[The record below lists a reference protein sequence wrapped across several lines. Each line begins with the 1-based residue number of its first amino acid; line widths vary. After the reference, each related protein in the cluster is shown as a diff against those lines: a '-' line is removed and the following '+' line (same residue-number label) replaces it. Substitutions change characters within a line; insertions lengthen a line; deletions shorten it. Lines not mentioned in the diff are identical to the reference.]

1 MSLFRDNYN
10 ATASNIEKV
19 TEVILS
25 IWNPDD
31 ILKGSVCEVF
41 TQDTYENNMPK
52 PNGLFDP
59 RMGTIENGQVCET
72 CKMDNRNCTGHFGHI
87 RLARPVY
94 YIQFMTMVL
103 KVLKCVCW
111 RCSKC
116 LINVEDPMVQD
127 IIRKTKSKGRFLA
140 VYNWCQKYG
149 KNCISS
155 EVDGKSKHDG
165 CGIIQPNR
173 YLVPKRE
180 KDGVAKVYAEFKEQS
195 KENVRKFISVEKVLS
210 ILKRVTND
218 DVELLGLSPKYSR
231 PDWMIC
237 TVLPVPPPHVR
248 PSVRQDGNQKAE
260 DDLTHKLSDIVKTN
274 NSLKDKINDS
284 NRDTGKETVDMANII
299 DEWHQ
304 LLQYHVATLVDNE
317 IPGLPPASQRG
328 SGRPLKSL
336 KQRLS
341 AKEGRMRNNLMGK
354 RCDFT
359 ARSVITPDANIA
371 LYELG
376 VPKDIAMNLT
386 IPVIVT
392 PTNKDE
398 LEICVRNGHS
408 TYPGAKSIVRA
419 SDNTNIHLGYVN
431 VANIK
436 LEFGD
441 IVNRHL
447 IDGDVVLFNR
457 QPSLHKMSMMGH
469 KVRVLPKGMTFRL
482 NVSVTTPY
490 NADFDGDE
498 MNTHLS
504 QSYQTQ
510 AELKYL
516 TLVPTQMVSPQKN
529 APVIGIVQDSLTAAN
544 LFTTE
549 NSFVNKREMCRL
561 MMWNDKFDGNIP
573 KPDKPGEWSGR
584 QLYSSILPEINLEKK
599 TKKYVDGKQSTDE
612 VIRIKNGKM
621 LSGVLDKTNIGN
633 VEGGLVHIIWK
644 DYSEDASAD
653 FIYNTQKM
661 VNNWLVINGHSVGI
675 SDCVVSPEINDR
687 IQQNIA
693 EASKQVSLM
702 IQKGYEG
709 TYNTRSDRNIVDD
722 LEGEIKFA
730 LNSSRDNAGKI
741 GVESLT
747 NNNRLVNMI
756 VAGSKGDP
764 TNVAQIIGCLGQSE
778 VEGKRV
784 PLNMDKRTLP
794 YYCKDDDGAEAR
806 GFIPRSFKIGL
817 TPQHYF
823 YHAMAGRIGLIDTAV
838 KTSETG
844 YIQRRLI
851 KSMEDISV
859 KHDHTVRDSSQN
871 ILQFQ
876 YGEDGYDACRLET
889 VGIDFHIVSHSEF
902 IKRYSHV
909 ETDTKG
915 KNYWTVYLT
924 NDAYQSLLA
933 KDNYE
938 EVLENEYKELLARRK
953 EFQHNIFY
961 IEDKVYSPIQLRRT
975 VQNIIYKYKINEIG
989 FSDLCPIET
998 VNKVN
1003 ACIIRM
1009 KTFLTL
1015 RENMVYRNRAQNT
1028 LYVLETL
1035 MRTLLNSKQVMT
1047 HWKLTSMALDLI
1059 LNECYKMFLRGI
1071 VNPGEMV
1078 GIIASQS
1085 IGEPATQMCVDGDEV
1100 ITVFDATKKECYH
1113 GKIGPWIDNKLA
1125 NKKDNE
1131 TLGDRFIVNNMDGED
1146 IYIHGVDMRS
1156 EKMGS
1161 PYRIRQIS
1169 RLPANGKMMHITTRT
1184 GRDVKATMSHAFL
1197 RRLTRGMEKVTGDQL
1212 RVGDRIP
1219 IAYMLPTFDV
1229 DLEHITIGSQACKT
1243 AAENQAC
1250 KDKAPR
1256 TITLDE
1262 QFGSFI
1268 GCFLSN
1274 GIIDGEKINIARI
1287 PISLAESIQSKLGG
1301 EITPINEGTEDL
1313 CDYVLVDK
1321 DMVTFLRQESN
1332 SIVNQRRVPSF
1343 VFISSLKFISSV
1355 LRCYMDGDGNVAKD
1369 KHTLRC
1375 CSTSQQ
1381 LIDDVCLLLNYFH
1394 IVPYKFYQNDKGLY
1408 HLGIF
1413 AKYVGNYSKYIGS
1426 NYEYK
1431 RDDIQAIVDYT
1442 NRGDCKSSMEFMDMI
1457 PKLGEHITNI
1467 ARRLGLDKVSRAYLR
1482 WDKVEAIGRRTLKKY
1497 IERYEDIQEL
1507 TGINVEE
1514 ELDILRQGYNCEVIW
1529 DKIMAIE
1536 VIPENTEKLVY
1547 DLSIEGAE
1555 TFMLGSGVI
1564 VHNTLN
1570 TFHYSGVS
1578 AKSQTTTGVPR
1589 LKELLAIS
1597 KNPKTPAL
1605 AIFLKKPYSS
1615 NLDMSKKVSNKITI
1629 CNMEDI
1635 LSEIE
1640 LFYEIR
1646 EKDGSIVL
1654 QHEEDRDI
1662 LDAFATY
1669 QTEEE
1674 HEECVGK
1681 SRWVIRMI
1689 YNKLKMNQK
1698 NINMYEIYQHLKDQ
1712 SMLDEE
1718 VVECIY
1724 ADDNADNLV
1733 FRIHVYI
1740 SDSPE
1745 GKDDNAQVN
1754 NNLYL
1759 NIRKLYKKIG
1769 KFTIKGISGI
1779 TGSYIDQSKTYREKE
1794 DGSFSKDQSEYCLT
1808 TDGTNLAEV
1817 INLFEVD
1824 AARTVSNNVNE
1835 IYELFGIE
1843 AARQA
1848 LIEEIT
1854 TTLSATA
1861 YVNFRHICILAD
1873 VMTQKGILLPIDIH
1887 GVKKSDIGPLAR
1899 ASFEETVDQLVKS
1912 SCFAEADKMTGVSAN
1927 IMLGQVPPTGTGT
1940 VQLLFDERKMYI
1952 QTKDVVPEKL
1962 EDVHVNIKSIEE
1974 QIRKAST
1981 QDISCLDPQHYEF
1994 DFVPMGKS
2002 TLRKNARVRFEVV

>member
-41 TQDTYENNMPK
+41 TQDTYENSIAK
-52 PNGLFDP
+52 PNGLFDN
-59 RMGTIENGQVCET
+59 RMGTIENGQVCDT

-87 RLARPVY
+87 RMAKPVY
-94 YIQFMTMVL
+94 YIQFLPMVL
-103 KVLKCVCW
+103 KILKCVCW

-116 LINVEDPMVQD
+116 LVNTEDPLVQD
-127 IIRKTKSKGRFLA
+127 MIRKTKAKGRFLA

-149 KNCISS
+149 KNCPCK
-155 EVDGKSKHDG
+155 EVDGSSKHDG
-165 CGIIQPNR
+165 CGIIQPTR
-173 YLVPKRE
+173 YSVPKRE
-180 KDGVAKVYAEFKEQS
+180 KDGVAKIYAEFKEQG
-195 KENVRKFISVEKVLS
+195 KDNVRKFMPVEKILS

-218 DVELLGLSPKYSR
+218 DVELIGLSPKYSR

-237 TVLPVPPPHVR
+237 VVLPVPPPHVR

-274 NSLKDKINDS
+274 NSLKDKLVDS
-284 NRDTGKETVDMANII
+284 LKDTGKDPVDVANLI

-354 RCDFT
+354 RCDYT

-371 LYELG
+371 LDELG

-392 PTNKDE
+392 PTNKE
-398 LEICVRNGHS
+398 LLETCVRNGH
-408 TYPGAKSIVRA
+408 TNYPGAKSIVRA
-419 SDNTNIHLGYVN
+419 ADNTNIHLGYVN
-431 VANIK
+431 VANLK

-469 KVRVLPKGMTFRL
+469 RVRVLPKGLTFRL

-516 TLVPTQMVSPQKN
+516 TLVPTQMISPQKN
-529 APVIGIVQDSLTAAN
+529 APVIGIVQDSLLAAN
-544 LFTTE
+544 LLTTE
-549 NSFVNKREMCRL
+549 NSFLNKREMCRL
-561 MMWNDKFDGNIP
+561 MMWNDKFDGKVP
-573 KPDKPGEWSGR
+573 TPAKPQEQEWSGR
-584 QLYSSILPEINLEKK
+584 QIYSSILPEINIEKR
-599 TKKYVDGKQSTDE
+599 TKKYVDGKHSTDE
-612 VIRIKNGKM
+612 VIRIQNGQM
-621 LSGVLDKTNIGN
+621 LSGVLDKTNLGN
-633 VEGGLVHIIWK
+633 VEGGLVHMIWK
-644 DYSEDASAD
+644 DYSEQESAD
-653 FIYNTQKM
+653 FIYNTQKI
-661 VNNWLVINGHSVGI
+661 VNNFLVGNGHSVGI
-675 SDCVVSPEINDR
+675 SDCVVSAEIDDK
-687 IQQNIA
+687 IQRNIA
-693 EASKQVSLM
+693 EASTQVNLM
-702 IQKGYEG
+702 IQKGIEG
-709 TYNTRSDRNIVDD
+709 TYNTRSDRNVVDD

-747 NNNRLVNMI
+747 NNRLVNMI
-756 VAGSKGDP
+756 MSGSKGDP

-806 GFIPRSFKIGL
+806 GFIPRSFKTGL
-817 TPQHYF
+817 TPQQYF
-823 YHAMAGRIGLIDTAV
+823 YHAMAGRIGVIDTAI

-859 KHDHTVRDSSQN
+859 KHDHTVRDSSGN

-889 VGIDFHIVSHSEF
+889 INIDFHTISFAEF
-902 IKRYSHV
+902 MKRYSNV
-909 ETDTKG
+909 ETSDDSKD
-915 KNYWTVYLT
+915 YWCVYLT
-924 NDAYQSLLA
+924 NEAYEKLMA
-933 KDNYE
+933 IENYN
-938 EVLENEYKELLARRK
+938 EVLQTEYKNILSRRK
-953 EFQHNIFY
+953 EFQKHIHY
-961 IEDKVYSPIQLRRT
+961 LEDKVYSPIQLRRAI
-975 VQNIIYKYKINEIG
+975 QNVIYKYKTHELG
-989 FSDLCPIET
+989 FTDLNPLEAYA
-998 VNKVN
+998 KVS
-1003 ACIIRM
+1003 ATLKKM
-1009 KTFLTL
+1009 KDFVTL
-1015 RENMVYRNRAQNT
+1015 RDNIVYRNRAQNT

-1035 MRTLLNSKQVMT
+1035 MITLLSSKQIMT
-1047 HWKLTSMALDLI
+1047 VWKLNRLSLDLV

-1085 IGEPATQMCVDGDEV
+1085 IGEPATQMCVDGDEIV
-1100 ITVFDATKKECYH
+1100 TVFNKLKKECYH
-1113 GKIGPWIDNKLA
+1113 GKIGVWIDGLLRD
-1125 NKKDNE
+1125 KKDSNE
-1131 TLGDRFIVNNMDGED
+1131 TLADRFIVNNMED
-1146 IYIHGVDMRS
+1146 EDYYIHGVDMKS
-1156 EKMGS
+1156 EKMEKT
-1161 PYRIRQIS
+1161 YRIRQIS
-1169 RLPANGKMMHITTRT
+1169 RLPANGKMMKITTRT
-1184 GRDVKATMSHAFL
+1184 GREVTATMSHAFL
-1197 RRLTRGMEKVTGDQL
+1197 RRLTRGMEKVTGDNL
-1212 RVGDRIP
+1212 HVGDRIP
-1219 IAYMLPTFDV
+1219 ISYKMPTFDV
-1229 DLEHITIGSQACKT
+1229 ELEYVKVGEEI
-1243 AAENQAC
+1243 
-1250 KDKAPR
+1250 
-1256 TITLDE
+1256 ITLD
-1262 QFGSFI
+1262 QSFGSFI

-1274 GIIDGEKINIARI
+1274 GIIDGEKIQIARI
-1287 PISLAESIQSKLGG
+1287 PLELANKISDKIGG
-1301 EITPINEGTEDL
+1301 VVSPLNETDHTGEDL
-1313 CDYVLVDK
+1313 ADYNLVNK
-1321 DMVTFLRQESN
+1321 DMVTFLRNESN

-1343 VFISSLKFISSV
+1343 VFISSLKFIGAV
-1355 LRCYMDGDGNVAKD
+1355 LRCYLDGDGNVAKD
-1369 KHTLRC
+1369 KHTIRC
-1375 CSTSQQ
+1375 CSTSKQ
-1381 LIDDVCLLLNYFH
+1381 LIEDVCLLLNYFH
-1394 IVPYKFYQNDKGLY
+1394 IVPYKFFQTHKSLY

-1413 AKYVGNYSKYIGS
+1413 TKYAENYSKYIGS
-1426 NYEYK
+1426 NYKYK
-1431 RDDIQAIVDYT
+1431 LDDLQAMVDY
-1442 NRGDCKSSMEFMDMI
+1442 NSRPDCKSQMEFMDKI

-1467 ARRLGLDKVSRAYLR
+1467 AKRLGLDKISRTYLR
-1482 WDKVEAIGRRTLKKY
+1482 WANVESIGRRTLKKY
-1497 IERYEDIQEL
+1497 IQRYETYQES
-1507 TGINVEE
+1507 TKIDVEE
-1514 ELDILRQGYNCEVIW
+1514 ELEILRQGYNCDVIW
-1529 DKIMAIE
+1529 DKITNIE
-1536 VIPENTEKLVY
+1536 IIPENTDKLVY

-1555 TFMLGSGVI
+1555 TFMLGSGVL

-1589 LKELLAIS
+1589 LKELLTIS
-1597 KNPKTPAL
+1597 KNPKTPSL
-1605 AIFLKKPYSS
+1605 TIFLNKPHSD
-1615 NLDMSKKVSNKITI
+1615 NMERSKKVSNSITL
-1629 CNMEDI
+1629 CSMDDI

-1640 LFYEIR
+1640 LFYEVR
-1646 EKDGSIVL
+1646 DKDGEISIE
-1654 QHEEDRDI
+1654 HEEDRDI

-1669 QTEEE
+1669 QPEEE
-1674 HEECVGK
+1674 HEACAGK
-1681 SRWVIRMI
+1681 SRWVIRMVF
-1689 YNKLKMNQK
+1689 NKMKLNQK
-1698 NINMYEIYQHLKDQ
+1698 NINMYEIYQKLKSQ
-1712 SMLDEE
+1712 SMLEEE
-1718 VVECIY
+1718 VIECVY
-1724 ADDNADNLV
+1724 ADDNSDNLV

-1740 SDSPE
+1740 SDNDT
-1745 GKDDNAQVN
+1745 GKDENAQVN

-1779 TGSYIDQSKTYREKE
+1779 SGSYIEQTKTYREKE
-1794 DGSFSKDQSEYCLT
+1794 DGGFAKDNSEYSLT
-1808 TDGTNLAEV
+1808 TDGTNLQEV
-1817 INLFEVD
+1817 INMYQVD
-1824 AARTVSNNVNE
+1824 GSRTVSNNVNE
-1835 IYELFGIE
+1835 IYALFGIE

-1854 TTLSATA
+1854 NTLSATA

-1873 VMTQKGILLPIDIH
+1873 VMTHKGILLPIDIH

-1899 ASFEETVDQLVKS
+1899 ATFEETVDQLVKS
-1912 SCFAEADKMTGVSAN
+1912 SCFAEVDKMTGVSAN
-1927 IMLGQVPPTGTGT
+1927 IMLGQVPPSGTGN

-1952 QTKDVVPEKL
+1952 QTKDIENVDLNKQLEEAEEDIGLLEEK
-1962 EDVHVNIKSIEE
+1962 IKL
-1974 QIRKAST
+1974 ASKVK
-1981 QDISCLDPQHYEF
+1981 SKCLDPQNYEF

-2002 TLRKNARVRFEVV
+2002 TLRKGANVRFTKDT

>member
-25 IWNPDD
+25 IWNPED

-94 YIQFMTMVL
+94 YIQFMNMVL

-116 LINVEDPMVQD
+116 LLNIEDPIVQD
-127 IIRKTKSKGRFLA
+127 ILRKTKSKGRFLA

-149 KNCISS
+149 KNCLSS

-165 CGIIQPNR
+165 CGIIQPTR

-180 KDGVAKVYAEFKEQS
+180 KDGVAKVYAEFKEQG

-218 DVELLGLSPKYSR
+218 DVEILGLSPKYSR

-284 NRDTGKETVDMANII
+284 NRESGKDIVDIANVI

-398 LEICVRNGHS
+398 LELCVRNGHS

-549 NSFVNKREMCRL
+549 NSHVNKREMCRL

-584 QLYSSILPEINLEKK
+584 QLYSSILPAINLEKK
-599 TKKYVDGKQSTDE
+599 TKKYVDGKKSTDE
-612 VIRIKNGKM
+612 VIRIQNGKM

-675 SDCVVSPEINDR
+675 SDCVVSPEINSR

-784 PLNMDKRTLP
+784 PLNMEKRTLP

-851 KSMEDISV
+851 KSMEDITV

-876 YGEDGYDACRLET
+876 YGEDGYDACRLEM
-889 VGIDFHIVSHSEF
+889 VGIDFHIVSYAEF
-902 IKRYSHV
+902 VKRYSHV
-909 ETDTKG
+909 ETDAKA
-915 KNYWTVYLT
+915 KSYWTVYLT
-924 NDAYQSLLA
+924 IEAYDALMA
-933 KDNYE
+933 TDGYE
-938 EVLENEYKELLARRK
+938 EILEEEYKQLLARRK
-953 EFQHNIFY
+953 EFQHNIYY

-975 VQNIIYKYKINEIG
+975 IQNIVYKYKINEIG
-989 FSDLCPIET
+989 FSDLTPVET

-1003 ACIIRM
+1003 SCIIRM

-1100 ITVFDATKKECYH
+1100 VTVYNKVKKECYH
-1113 GKIGPWIDNKLA
+1113 GKIGPWIDGLLA
-1125 NKKDNE
+1125 KKTDNE
-1131 TLGDRFIVNNMDGED
+1131 ILGDRFIVNNMNSGDD
-1146 IYIHGVDMRS
+1146 SDDFYIHGVDMRS

-1184 GRDVKATMSHAFL
+1184 GREVKATMSHAFL

-1229 DLEHITIGSQACKT
+1229 DLEYVNVGTKQVV
-1243 AAENQAC
+1243 
-1250 KDKAPR
+1250 
-1256 TITLDE
+1256 LDE

-1274 GIIDGEKINIARI
+1274 GIIDGENISIARI
-1287 PISLAESIQSKLGG
+1287 PLPLAESIKSKLGG
-1301 EITPINEGTEDL
+1301 EITPINEGNEDL
-1313 CDYVLVDK
+1313 CDYVLTDK
-1321 DMVTFLRQESN
+1321 DMVTFLRLESN

-1343 VFISSLKFISSV
+1343 VFISSLKFIASV
-1355 LRCYMDGDGNVAKD
+1355 LRSYMDGDGNVAKD

-1381 LIDDVCLLLNYFH
+1381 LVDDVCLLLNYFH
-1394 IVPYKFYQNDKGLY
+1394 IVPYKFFQADKGLY

-1413 AKYVGNYSKYIGS
+1413 AKYVDNYNKHIGS

-1431 RDDIQAIVDYT
+1431 RADLQAIVDYN
-1442 NRGDCKSSMEFMDMI
+1442 NRDDCKSTMEFMDMV

-1482 WDKVEAIGRRTLKKY
+1482 WDKVEAIGRRTLRKY
-1497 IERYEDIQEL
+1497 IQRYEDFQES
-1507 TGINVEE
+1507 TGIDVEE

-1529 DKIMAIE
+1529 DKITEIDI
-1536 VIPENTEKLVY
+1536 IPENNDKLVY

-1597 KNPKTPAL
+1597 KNPKTPTL
-1605 AIFLKKPYSS
+1605 AIFLKKPYSG

-1646 EKDGSIVL
+1646 EKDGTVVL
-1654 QHEEDRDI
+1654 QHKEDRDI

-1669 QTEEE
+1669 QSDEE

-1689 YNKLKMNQK
+1689 FNKLKMNQK
-1698 NINMYEIYQHLKDQ
+1698 NINMYEIYQRLKEQ

-1718 VVECIY
+1718 VVECVY

-1740 SDSPE
+1740 SDNTE

-1779 TGSYIDQSKTYREKE
+1779 TGSYIDQTKTYREKD
-1794 DGSFSKDQSEYCLT
+1794 DGSFSKDLSEYSLT

-1940 VQLLFDERKMYI
+1940 VQLLFDERKMYL

-1962 EDVHVNIKSIEE
+1962 EDVHVNIKAIEE
-1974 QIRKAST
+1974 QIRKASK

-2002 TLRKNARVRFEVV
+2002 TLRKDTRVKFDVV

>member
-1 MSLFRDNYN
+1 MSLFRENFN
-10 ATASNIEKV
+10 TSASNIEKV

-25 IWNPDD
+25 IWNPED

-41 TQDTYENNMPK
+41 SQDTYENSIAK
-52 PNGLFDP
+52 PNGLFDN

-94 YIQFMTMVL
+94 YIQFLTMVL

-116 LINVEDPMVQD
+116 LINTEDPAVQD
-127 IIRKTKSKGRFLA
+127 IIRKTKAKGRFLA

-149 KNCISS
+149 KNCPCK
-155 EVDGKSKHDG
+155 EVDAKSKHDG
-165 CGIIQPNR
+165 CGIVQPTR

-180 KDGVAKVYAEFKEQS
+180 KDGVAKVYAEFKDQG
-195 KENVRKFISVEKVLS
+195 KDNVRKFLPVEKILS
-210 ILKRVTND
+210 ILKRITND
-218 DVELLGLSPKYSR
+218 DVELIGLSPKYSR
-231 PDWMIC
+231 PDWMVC

-274 NSLKDKINDS
+274 NSLKDKMADS
-284 NRDTGKETVDMANII
+284 NKENGKETVDTANLI

-392 PTNKDE
+392 PSNKDD
-398 LEICVRNGHS
+398 LETCVRNGH
-408 TYPGAKSIVRA
+408 TNYPGAKSIVRA
-419 SDNTNIHLGYVN
+419 SDSTNIHLGYVN
-431 VANIK
+431 VSNIK

-469 KVRVLPKGMTFRL
+469 KVRVLPKGLTFRL

-529 APVIGIVQDSLTAAN
+529 APCIGIVQDSLTAAN

-549 NSFVNKREMCRL
+549 TSFVNKREMCRL

-573 KPDKPGEWSGR
+573 VPDKPEQWSGR
-584 QLYSSILPEINLEKK
+584 QLYSTILPEINIEKK
-599 TKKYVDGKQSTDE
+599 TKKYVDGKTSTDE
-612 VIRIKNGKM
+612 VIRIQNGKM
-621 LSGVLDKTNIGN
+621 ISGILDKTNIGN
-633 VEGGLVHIIWK
+633 VEGGLVHMIWK

-653 FIYNTQKM
+653 FIYNTQKI
-661 VNNWLVINGHSVGI
+661 VNNWLLINGHSVGI

-687 IQQNIA
+687 IQHNIA
-693 EASKQVSLM
+693 EATKQVSLM
-702 IQKGYEG
+702 IQKGIDG
-709 TYNTRSDRNIVDD
+709 TYNTRSDRNIVED
-722 LEGEIKFA
+722 LESEIKFA

-747 NNNRLVNMI
+747 DNNRLVNMI

-784 PLNMDKRTLP
+784 PLNMEKRTLP

-876 YGEDGYDACRLET
+876 YGEDGYDACRLES
-889 VGIDFHIVSHSEF
+889 VNIDFHTVSFAEF
-902 IKRYSHV
+902 IKRYNHV
-909 ETDTKG
+909 ETDVKS
-915 KNYWTVYLT
+915 KQYWTVYVT
-924 NDAYQSLLA
+924 NEAYVSLMA
-933 KDNYE
+933 IDSYE
-938 EVLENEYKELLARRK
+938 DILEEEYKQILLRRK
-953 EFQHNIFY
+953 EFQHNIHY
-961 IEDKVYSPIQLRRT
+961 LEDKVYSPIQLRRSI
-975 VQNIIYKYKINEIG
+975 QNVTYKYKINELG
-989 FSDLCPIET
+989 FTDLHPVET
-998 VNKVN
+998 YHKVS
-1003 ACIIRM
+1003 AMIKKM
-1009 KTFLTL
+1009 KDFVTL
-1015 RENMVYRNRAQNT
+1015 RENTVYRNRAQNT

-1035 MRTLLNSKQVMT
+1035 MMTLLSSKQVMT
-1047 HWKLTSMALDLI
+1047 HWKLNRLGLDLV
-1059 LNECYKMFLRGI
+1059 LNECYKFFLRGI

-1100 ITVFDATKKECYH
+1100 VTVLNKSNKECYH
-1113 GKIGPWIDNKLA
+1113 GKIGVWIDRLLKE
-1125 NKKDNE
+1125 KESSNE
-1131 TLGDRFIVNNMDGED
+1131 TLADRFIVNNMDGED
-1146 IYIHGVDMRS
+1146 YYIHGVDMAT
-1156 EKMGS
+1156 EKMDKA
-1161 PYRIRQIS
+1161 YRIRQIS
-1169 RLPANGKMMHITTRT
+1169 RLPANGNMMHITTRT
-1184 GRDVKATMSHAFL
+1184 GREVKATMSHAFL
-1197 RRLTRGMEKVTGDQL
+1197 RRLTKGMEKVTGDKL
-1212 RVGDRIP
+1212 HVGDRIP
-1219 IAYMLPTFDV
+1219 IAYKLPTFDEE
-1229 DLEHITIGSQACKT
+1229 LEYVKVGDR
-1243 AAENQAC
+1243 N
-1250 KDKAPR
+1250 
-1256 TITLDE
+1256 ITLDE
-1262 QFGSFI
+1262 NFGSFI

-1274 GIIDGEKINIARI
+1274 GIIDGEKIQISRI
-1287 PISLAESIQSKLGG
+1287 PNELATKIQSKIGG
-1301 EITPINEGTEDL
+1301 SITLINEGKEDL
-1313 CDYVLVDK
+1313 ADFEVLDK
-1321 DMVTFLRQESN
+1321 DMVTFLRLESN

-1343 VFISSLKFISSV
+1343 VFISSLKFISAV
-1355 LRCYMDGDGNVAKD
+1355 LRCYLDGDGNVAKD
-1369 KHTLRC
+1369 KHTIRC

-1381 LIDDVCLLLNYFH
+1381 LIEDVCLLLNYFH
-1394 IVPYKFYQNDKGLY
+1394 IVPYKFFQTNKALY

-1413 AKYVGNYSKYIGS
+1413 TKYAENFMKYIGS
-1426 NYEYK
+1426 NYKYK
-1431 RDDIQAIVDYT
+1431 ITDLQAMVDY
-1442 NRGDCKSSMEFMDMI
+1442 NARPDCKSQMEFMDKI

-1467 ARRLGLDKVSRAYLR
+1467 AKRLGLDKISRTYLR
-1482 WDKVEAIGRRTLKKY
+1482 WANVESIGRRTLKKY
-1497 IERYEDIQEL
+1497 IDRYELYQES
-1507 TGINVEE
+1507 TGIDVER
-1514 ELDILRQGYNCEVIW
+1514 ELELLRQGYNCDVIW
-1529 DKIMAIE
+1529 DKIVDIE
-1536 VIPENTEKLVY
+1536 IIPENTDKLVY

-1555 TFMLGSGVI
+1555 TFMLGSGVL

-1589 LKELLAIS
+1589 LKELLTIS
-1597 KNPKTPAL
+1597 KNPKTPSL
-1605 AIFLKKPYSS
+1605 TIFLKKPYSGNVES
-1615 NLDMSKKVSNKITI
+1615 AKKVSNKITI
-1629 CNMEDI
+1629 CNMQDI

-1640 LFYEIR
+1640 LFYEVR
-1646 EKDGSIVL
+1646 EKDGEIQM
-1654 QHEEDRDI
+1654 QHQEDRDI
-1662 LDAFATY
+1662 LDAFLTY
-1669 QTEEE
+1669 QPEEE
-1674 HEECVGK
+1674 HEACAGK
-1681 SRWVIRMI
+1681 SRWVIRMVF
-1689 YNKLKMNQK
+1689 NKMKLNQK
-1698 NINMYEIYQHLKDQ
+1698 NINMYEIYQKLKEQ
-1712 SMLDEE
+1712 SMIDEE
-1718 VVECIY
+1718 IVECVY

-1740 SDSPE
+1740 SENTE
-1745 GKDDNAQVN
+1745 GKDENAQVN

-1759 NIRKLYKKIG
+1759 NIRKLYKKIA
-1769 KFTIKGISGI
+1769 KFTIKGVSGI
-1779 TGSYIDQSKTYREKE
+1779 TGSYIEQTKTYREKE
-1794 DGSFSKDQSEYCLT
+1794 DGGFAKDNSEFSLS
-1808 TDGTNLAEV
+1808 TDGTNLVEV
-1817 INLFEVD
+1817 INMFEVD
-1824 AARTVSNNVNE
+1824 SSRTLSNNVNE

-1854 TTLSATA
+1854 STLSATS

-1873 VMTQKGILLPIDIH
+1873 VMTHKGIMLPIDIH

-1912 SCFAEADKMTGVSAN
+1912 SCFAESDKMTGVSAN
-1927 IMLGQVPPTGTGT
+1927 IMLGQVPPTGTGN

-1952 QTKDVVPEKL
+1952 QSKDVENVDL
-1962 EDVHVNIKSIEE
+1962 QDVEQLDITEIENKIKQASSVSI
-1974 QIRKAST
+1974 K
-1981 QDISCLDPQHYEF
+1981 CLDPQNYEF
-1994 DFVPMGKS
+1994 DFVPLGKS
-2002 TLRKNARVRFEVV
+2002 TLRKNTKVSFAVGS

>member
-10 ATASNIEKV
+10 STASNIERV
-19 TEVILS
+19 VEVILS

-41 TQDTYENNMPK
+41 SQDTYENSIAK
-52 PNGLFDP
+52 PNGLFDG

-87 RLARPVY
+87 RLAKPVY
-94 YIQFMTMVL
+94 YIQFLSMVL

-116 LINVEDPMVQD
+116 LINTEDLAVQE
-127 IIRKTKSKGRFLA
+127 IMRKTKSKGRFLA

-149 KNCISS
+149 KNCLSK
-155 EVDGKSKHDG
+155 EVDGQSAHDG
-165 CGIIQPNR
+165 CGVVQPTR
-173 YLVPKRE
+173 YIVPKRE
-180 KDGVAKVYAEFKEQS
+180 KDGVCKIYAEFKEQS
-195 KENVRKFISVEKVLS
+195 KESVRKYLPAEKILS
-210 ILKRVTND
+210 ILKRITNN
-218 DVELLGLSPKYSR
+218 DVELIGLSSKYSR

-274 NSLKDKINDS
+274 NSLKDKMLES
-284 NRDTGKETVDMANII
+284 TKDTGKDAVDVANLI

-371 LYELG
+371 LDELG

-392 PTNKDE
+392 PTNKESLE
-398 LEICVRNGHS
+398 LCIRNGHS
-408 TYPGAKSIVRA
+408 TYPGAKSIIRVVD
-419 SDNTNIHLGYVN
+419 STNIHLGYVN
-431 VANIK
+431 VASIK
-436 LEFGD
+436 LEYGD

-469 KVRVLPKGMTFRL
+469 RVRVLPKGLTFRL

-549 NSFVNKREMCRL
+549 TSFVNKKEMCRL
-561 MMWNDKFDGNIP
+561 MMWNDSFDGKIP
-573 KPDKPGEWSGR
+573 TPAKENAWSGR
-584 QLYSSILPEINLEKK
+584 QLYSTILPEINIEKK
-599 TKKYVDGKQSTDE
+599 TKKYVDGKKNTDE
-612 VIRIKNGKM
+612 VLRIQNGKM

-633 VEGGLVHIIWK
+633 VEGGLVHMIWK
-644 DYSEDASAD
+644 DYSEQASAD
-653 FIYNTQKM
+653 FIYNTQKI
-661 VNNWLVINGHSVGI
+661 VNNWLVINGYSVGI
-675 SDCVVSPEINDR
+675 SDCLVTDEINEN
-687 IQQNIA
+687 IQKNIV
-693 EASKQVSLM
+693 EAAKKVSLM

-709 TYNTRSDRNIVDD
+709 TYNTRSDRSVVDD
-722 LEGEIKFA
+722 LEGEIKHT

-747 NNNRLVNMI
+747 NKNRLVNMI
-756 VAGSKGDP
+756 VAGSKGDS
-764 TNVAQIIGCLGQSE
+764 TNLAQIIGCLGQSE

-784 PLNMDKRTLP
+784 PLNMEKRTLP
-794 YYCKDDDGAEAR
+794 FYCKDDNGAEAR
-806 GFIPRSFKIGL
+806 GFIPRSFKVGL

-859 KHDHTVRDSSQN
+859 KHDHTVRDSAQN

-889 VGIDFHIVSHSEF
+889 ITIDFHMVSFAEF
-902 IKRYSHV
+902 IKRYHHI
-909 ETDTKG
+909 ETSSQSVQ
-915 KNYWTVYLT
+915 YWTTYLT
-924 NDAYQSLLA
+924 KEAYTSLMA
-933 KDNYE
+933 I
-938 EVLENEYKELLARRK
+938 EVYSDTLEKEYQNILARRK
-953 EFQHNIFY
+953 EFQRVIHY
-961 IEDKVYSPIQLRRT
+961 VEDKVYSPIQLRRSI
-975 VQNIIYKYKINEIG
+975 QNVIYKYKINEIG
-989 FSDLCPIET
+989 FSDLHPVEAYE
-998 VNKVN
+998 KVS
-1003 ACIIRM
+1003 AMITKM
-1009 KTFLTL
+1009 KDFLIL
-1015 RENMVYRNRAQNT
+1015 RANNVYRTRAQNT
-1028 LYVLETL
+1028 LYIVETL
-1035 MRTLLNSKQVMT
+1035 MMTLLSSKQIMT
-1047 HWKLTSMALDLI
+1047 YWKLNRVGLDLV
-1059 LNECYKMFLRGI
+1059 LHECYKMFLRGI

-1085 IGEPATQMCVDGDEV
+1085 IGEPATQMCVDGKEV
-1100 ITVFDATKKECYH
+1100 VTVLDKKKKECYH
-1113 GKIGPWIDNKLA
+1113 GPIGTWIDRLLSEKT
-1125 NKKDNE
+1125 DNE
-1131 TLGDRFIVNNMDGED
+1131 TLSDRFIVNNMSDEEY
-1146 IYIHGVDMRS
+1146 YIHAVDMNS
-1156 EKMGS
+1156 EKMNKT
-1161 PYRIRQIS
+1161 YRIRQIS
-1169 RLPANGKMMHITTRT
+1169 RLPANGKMMKITTRT
-1184 GRDVKATMSHAFL
+1184 GREVTATMSHAFL
-1197 RRLTRGMEKVTGDQL
+1197 RRLTKGMEKVTGDKL
-1212 RVGDRIP
+1212 SVGDRIP
-1219 IAYMLPTFDV
+1219 IAYRLPTFDME
-1229 DLEHITIGSQACKT
+1229 LEYVTIGKKNYS
-1243 AAENQAC
+1243 
-1250 KDKAPR
+1250 
-1256 TITLDE
+1256 LDE
-1262 QFGSFI
+1262 SFGSFI

-1274 GIIDGEKINIARI
+1274 GIIDGDQIRIDRI
-1287 PISLAESIQSKLGG
+1287 PTDLATTIQTKLGG
-1301 EITPINEGTEDL
+1301 TFTPVVDNL
-1313 CDYVLVDK
+1313 VDYVLDNS
-1321 DMVTFLRQESN
+1321 DMVAFLRLESN
-1332 SIVNQRRVPSF
+1332 SIVSQRRVPSF
-1343 VFISSLKFISSV
+1343 VFVSSLKFMGSV
-1355 LRCYMDGDGNVAKD
+1355 LRCYLDGDGNIAKD
-1369 KHTLRC
+1369 KHTIRC

-1381 LIDDVCLLLNYFH
+1381 LIEDVCLLLNYFH
-1394 IVPYKFYQNDKGLY
+1394 IVPYKFFQDNKSLY

-1413 AKYVGNYSKYIGS
+1413 TKYADNYLKYIGS
-1426 NYEYK
+1426 NYQYK
-1431 RDDIQAIVDYT
+1431 LDDLKAMVDYN
-1442 NRGDCKSSMEFMDMI
+1442 NREDCKSQMEFMDKI

-1467 ARRLGLDKVSRAYLR
+1467 AKRLGLDKISRTYLR
-1482 WDKVEAIGRRTLKKY
+1482 WANVESIGRRTLKKY
-1497 IERYEDIQEL
+1497 MDRYEMYQESTGIDVEDEL
-1507 TGINVEE
+1507 T
-1514 ELDILRQGYNCEVIW
+1514 LLRQGYNCDVIW
-1529 DKIMAIE
+1529 DKIMNIDM
-1536 VIPENTEKLVY
+1536 IPEDNNKLVY

-1555 TFMLGSGVI
+1555 TFMLGSGVL

-1589 LKELLAIS
+1589 LKELLTIS
-1597 KNPKTPAL
+1597 KNPKTPSL
-1605 AIFLKKPYSS
+1605 SVFLKKPFSS
-1615 NLDMSKKVSNKITI
+1615 TAELAKKVTTNITI
-1629 CNMEDI
+1629 CTMEN
-1635 LSEIE
+1635 LMSEIE

-1646 EKDGSIVL
+1646 DKEGDIDL

-1662 LDAFATY
+1662 LDAFEAY
-1669 QTEEE
+1669 QPEED
-1674 HEECVGK
+1674 HNDCVGK
-1681 SRWVIRMI
+1681 SRWVIRMVF
-1689 YNKLKMNQK
+1689 NKMKLNQN
-1698 NINMYEIYQHLKDQ
+1698 NISMYEIYQKLKEH
-1712 SMLDEE
+1712 SMLTEE
-1718 VVECIY
+1718 IMECVY

-1740 SDSPE
+1740 NDNVQGTDE
-1745 GKDDNAQVN
+1745 NAQVN
-1754 NNLYL
+1754 NNLFL
-1759 NIRKLYKKIG
+1759 NIRKLYKKIN

-1779 TGSYIDQSKTYREKE
+1779 SGSYIETTMTYQEKE
-1794 DGSFSKDQSEYCLT
+1794 DGGFSKDKKEFTLS
-1808 TDGTNLAEV
+1808 TDGTNLEEV
-1817 INLFEVD
+1817 LNLYEVD
-1824 AARTVSNNVNE
+1824 APRTVSNNVNE

-1848 LIEEIT
+1848 LIDEINS
-1854 TTLSATA
+1854 TLSATA
-1861 YVNFRHICILAD
+1861 YVNFRHICVLAD
-1873 VMTQKGILLPIDIH
+1873 VMTHKGILLAIDIH

-1927 IMLGQVPPTGTGT
+1927 IMLGQVPPSGTGV

-1952 QTKDVVPEKL
+1952 QTKNIENTNLQEQLEEFDVDVKEI
-1962 EDVHVNIKSIEE
+1962 EDTIY
-1974 QIRKAST
+1974 KASKK
-1981 QDISCLDPQHYEF
+1981 SMKCLDPTNYEF

-2002 TLRKNARVRFEVV
+2002 TIRKDKSVEFSVGTK

>member
-127 IIRKTKSKGRFLA
+127 ILRKTKSKGRFLA

-149 KNCISS
+149 KNCLSS

-612 VIRIKNGKM
+612 VIRIQNGKM

-1131 TLGDRFIVNNMDGED
+1131 TLGDRFIVNNMNDED

-1229 DLEHITIGSQACKT
+1229 DLEHITIGP
-1243 AAENQAC
+1243 
-1250 KDKAPR
+1250 DRVPR

-1287 PISLAESIQSKLGG
+1287 PLSLAESIQSKLGG

-1313 CDYVLVDK
+1313 CDYVLTDK

-1529 DKIMAIE
+1529 DKITAIE

-1794 DGSFSKDQSEYCLT
+1794 DGSFSKDQSEYSLT